1 MTEQDAKVWIPQRE
15 PFVFVDKVAEVNAES
30 AVTRYVVKAECPL
43 VSDGALSLA
52 GLMEN
57 AAQTCAVRAGWMQK
71 QQGQAVKKG
80 YIGAVKK
87 MEVMRFPKVGEALL
101 TEAKKIEEVMNI
113 SLIECTTRVGEEVVA
128 TSTLKL
134 ATIDE

>member
-15 PFVFVDKVAEVNAES
+15 PFVFVDKVADVN
-30 AVTRYVVKAECPL
+30 
-43 VSDGALSLA
+43 G
-52 GLMEN
+52 
-57 AAQTCAVRAGWMQK
+57 AVRAGWMQK
-71 QQGQAVKKG
+71 QQGQAVQKG

-87 MEVMRFPKVGEALL
+87 MEVMRFPQVGESLL